1 MLKVSCFLPS
11 FNAGE
16 TTRGIEL
23 CHALIAHACERGRE
37 IAVRLAY
44 STGEVGY
51 EAQITNSGL
60 NAHRLPLNLDEQTVT
75 SIMTAD
81 HHGGEL
87 VSDIAKARQFIQVI
101 MDDIVASLPDLVV
114 CGFVPPGGNRGTD
127 FAGSCCHVF
136 TVSGIYRPWVR
147 RHFLRDIPDD
157 LDKAVLAASPARV
170 RKWLVKAVS
179 VAMFTKGI
187 FKQPTF
193 AAAGRQLGWQVAHPD
208 LFSMFA
214 SSLQLVTDLAAFYG
228 GQDVGANT
236 RITGPLFS
244 LSATSDVAPEIR
256 HMFAPGNPNRVFVS
270 MGSSGERPHLLAAIE
285 ALATIDVR
293 AVVIVAPR
301 ICSLVEV
308 RRALAVPPHI
318 LLTDSFVPAHEVNAM
333 ADAAIIHG
341 EQGTVQTA
349 VSSGTPIVVVG
360 MQVEQST
367 NLDNVARRGAAIRIT
382 KRQWKA
388 ETIRRALRQ
397 VLEARTFRQ
406 NAVRLKREY
415 DAVDGRTE
423 AA

>member
-1 MLKVSCFLPS
+1 
-11 FNAGE
+11 
-16 TTRGIEL
+16 
-23 CHALIAHACERGRE
+23 
-37 IAVRLAY
+37 
-44 STGEVGY
+44 
-51 EAQITNSGL
+51 
-60 NAHRLPLNLDEQTVT
+60 
-75 SIMTAD
+75 MTAE

-87 VSDIAKARQFIQVI
+87 VSDIAKARQFIQSDH
-101 MDDIVASLPDLVV
+101 DDIVASRPDLVV
-114 CGFVPPGGNRGTD
+114 CGFVPP
-127 FAGSCCHVF
+127 V
-136 TVSGIYRPWVR
+136 GIAAQILRVPVVTYLPFPAYRPWVR
-147 RHFLRDIPDD
+147 RHLLRDIPDD
-157 LDKAVLAASPARV
+157 LDNAILTASPARA
-170 RKWLVKAVS
+170 RKLLVKAAS
-179 VAMFTKGI
+179 AAMFTKGI